1 MVRITSCA
9 LHLLKM
15 EPAIFNEK
23 KNMDKAKLIE
33 ELICY
38 ATKNLSLKELDSYYV
53 RNILMRKF
61 KVDKTYDGE
70 IDKKAIEELSLPDIL
85 IEKIK
90 ELAKEEHLVEEGD
103 EDLFACE
110 IMGDLSLLPQ
120 NFVDEFH
127 KIAEEKDKQAALDW
141 AYDYEIKN
149 NYIAKSAIDKNIV
162 WSCQDGKRHVEI
174 SINLSKPE
182 KTNKDIAKAK
192 AAPATGYPKCALCIE
207 NLGFKGGNG
216 KPPRENIRIVPLT
229 LCGNPWFLQYSPYGY
244 YYQHAIVINTKHSPM
259 FISRQTFANLLSFLD
274 VFPTYFVGSNADLPI
289 VGGSILAHE
298 HYQGG
303 RHRLPVYDS
312 ADLFE
317 IEHKNFQ
324 DLKITYL
331 DWYNSVI
338 KISGKNKEEIVEV
351 ADKLFEAW
359 KNYDDQEVKII
370 HKTTE
375 QHSTVTPI
383 AIYENGLYNL
393 YLILRNNRT
402 DEENP
407 EGIFHAHKEYHNI
420 KQESIGLIE
429 AMGLFILPAR
439 LKRQFNN
446 IKNILSNDKY
456 DIENMYATSEDM
468 KVHKDMIEKLIL
480 SYGRRNTL
488 EEAEKHITE
497 YVNNTCINIL
507 KNTAVFKEDEQGQKA
522 LKKFLT
528 SINL

>member
-1 MVRITSCA
+1 
-9 LHLLKM
+9 
-15 EPAIFNEK
+15 
-23 KNMDKAKLIE
+23 
-33 ELICY
+33 
-38 ATKNLSLKELDSYYV
+38 
-53 RNILMRKF
+53 
-61 KVDKTYDGE
+61 
-70 IDKKAIEELSLPDIL
+70 
-85 IEKIK
+85 
-90 ELAKEEHLVEEGD
+90 
-103 EDLFACE
+103 
-110 IMGDLSLLPQ
+110 
-120 NFVDEFH
+120 
-127 KIAEEKDKQAALDW
+127 
-141 AYDYEIKN
+141 
-149 NYIAKSAIDKNIV
+149 
-162 WSCQDGKRHVEI
+162 
-174 SINLSKPE
+174 
-182 KTNKDIAKAK
+182 
-192 AAPATGYPKCALCIE
+192 
-207 NLGFKGGNG
+207 
-216 KPPRENIRIVPLT
+216 
-229 LCGNPWFLQYSPYGY
+229 
-244 YYQHAIVINTKHSPM
+244 M

-317 IEHKNFQ
+317 IEHKKFQ

-351 ADKLFEAW
+351 ADKIFEAW